1 MFDRS
6 MLRDAAFAVLLG
18 LPTLALA
25 RPQVDQTPAHGP
37 AAQPLVEQAAL
48 ADQSRVE
55 RRFSVPEDRA

>member
-25 RPQVDQTPAHGP
+25 RPQEDPTPTHAA
-37 AAQPLVEQAAL
+37 AAQPLVEQAAM

-55 RRFSVPEDRA
+55 RRFTVPEEEA

>member
-25 RPQVDQTPAHGP
+25 RPQQDPAQTE
-37 AAQPLVEQAAL
+37 AAASQPLVGQAAL
-48 ADQSRVE
+48 ADQGTVE
-55 RRFSVPEDRA
+55 RRFAVPAEEV

>member
-25 RPQVDQTPAHGP
+25 RPQEDPTPNPAP
-37 AAQPLVEQAAL
+37 AAQPLVDQAAI
-48 ADQSRVE
+48 ADQSQVE
-55 RRFSVPEDRA
+55 RRFAVPEQQA

>member
-25 RPQVDQTPAHGP
+25 RPQEDQTRSHAP
-37 AAQPLVEQAAL
+37 AAQPLVEQAAI

-55 RRFSVPEDRA
+55 RRFTVPEEEA

>member
-25 RPQVDQTPAHGP
+25 RPQATATPAHET
-37 AAQPLVEQAAL
+37 AAEPLVEQAAL
-48 ADQSRVE
+48 ADQGAAE
-55 RRFSVPEDRA
+55 RRFSVPVNEA

>member
-1 MFDRS
+1 MIDRS

-25 RPQVDQTPAHGP
+25 RPQEDPTPTHAP

-48 ADQSRVE
+48 ADQSQVE
-55 RRFSVPEDRA
+55 RRFAVPADQA

>member
-25 RPQVDQTPAHGP
+25 RPQQDPGRTHAP
-37 AAQPLVEQAAL
+37 AAQPLVDQAAI
-48 ADQSRVE
+48 ADQSQVE
-55 RRFSVPEDRA
+55 RRFALPQGQA